1 MQLLECNGERERE
14 REGWEGGVR
23 RRGGE
28 EGYIRREGEV
38 WGTQKNSNEGGLP
51 VDTKKNRVPKD
62 QTEGDLK
69 QHQQSQTHTHT
80 HRLKEKDTY
89 GSGNLYDCPLPDFKL
104 RSCRCQ
110 NDGRGHGVVNE
121 GAIYARNLRLCSGKL
136 RFPPI
141 TRSSSSSHILL
152 FAILTSCYPTL
163 CVSR

>member
-1 MQLLECNGERERE
+1 M
-14 REGWEGGVR
+14 GVR

-51 VDTKKNRVPKD
+51 ADTKKNRVPKD
-62 QTEGDLK
+62 KRPDRGRSEAAPAEPNAC
-69 QHQQSQTHTHT
+69 THTE
-80 HRLKEKDTY
+80 RLKKKDSY

-121 GAIYARNLRLCSGKL
+121 GAIYARNLRLCSDDVGCATPRRK
-136 RFPPI
+136 PG
-141 TRSSSSSHILL
+141 
-152 FAILTSCYPTL
+152 
-163 CVSR
+163 VQEDG